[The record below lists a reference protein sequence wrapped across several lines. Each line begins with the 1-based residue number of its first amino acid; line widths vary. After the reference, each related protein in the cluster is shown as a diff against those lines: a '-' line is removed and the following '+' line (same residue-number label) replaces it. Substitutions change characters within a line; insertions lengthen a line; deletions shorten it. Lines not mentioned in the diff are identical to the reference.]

1 MDLIEKFKEQAKK
14 DLKKIV
20 LPEGQDDR
28 IISSAAEIVKEKI
41 AIPVII
47 GVPAAVNEKANK
59 LGVSMAGVT
68 IIDPATSPRLDAYA
82 KAYMVKRPDASEG
95 MAKKLVKKD
104 LFFGA
109 MMVATGDADGMVAGA
124 ANATSTI
131 IQVSVLAIGFQ
142 KGISTPS
149 SFFIMVVP
157 EALGEKD
164 KTLLYSDCA
173 VNIDPDAEALA
184 DIAMASAMSTKE
196 ILGIEPRVAML
207 SFSTKGSASHP
218 FIDKVTAAMKIVK
231 EKMPALLVDG
241 EFQADTAL
249 VAAVAAK
256 KVKEKSEVAGKAN
269 TLIFPDLQSGNIS
282 YKLTQYLANAKAYG
296 PILQGFSKPVSDLSR
311 GASVKDIV
319 GVAAIMAVK
328 AQKKG

>member
-14 DLKKIV
+14 EIKKIV
-20 LPEGQDDR
+20 LPEGEDDR
-28 IISSAAEIVKEKI
+28 ILSAAAEIAKEKI
-41 AIPVII
+41 AIPVLI
-47 GVPAAVNEKANK
+47 GEPNSIKERAGK
-59 LGVSMAGVT
+59 LSLNLNGVT
-68 IIDPATSPRLDAYA
+68 IVDPASSPKLETYI
-82 KAYMVKRPDASEG
+82 KAYMAKRPDVSEG
-95 MAKKLVKKD
+95 MARKLVKKN

-109 MMVATGDADGMVAGA
+109 LMVSTGDADGMVAGA
-124 ANATSTI
+124 ANATATI

-149 SFFIMVVP
+149 SFFIMVVA

-173 VNIDPDAEALA
+173 VNIDPSAEALA

-196 ILGIEPRVAML
+196 ILGMEPRVAML

-218 FIDKVTAAMKIVK
+218 NIDKVQAALKIVK
-231 EKMPALLVDG
+231 DKMPGLMVDG

-256 KVKEKSEVAGKAN
+256 KVKEKSDVAGKAN

-328 AQKKG
+328 AQKNG